1 VGWFEPRDERA
12 YDRGTLVVCHT
23 ARGLEVGEVLLCSP
37 DRHEPGD
44 GELVRRITPADERQM
59 RDHNRQQSYAF
70 EAGQAALERH
80 GVPVALIDVERL
92 FDGSSTYFYIAGN
105 LGNRSHDVM
114 RELGVEL
121 GTEIRFH
128 TVATTTPARCGAAC
142 GSDGGDCSA
151 GHCATCPAV
160 GVRKK

>member
-23 ARGLEVGEVLLCSP
+23 ARGLEVGEVLLCSL

-44 GELVRRITPADERQM
+44 GELVRHITPADELQM
-59 RDHNRQQSYAF
+59 RDHRRRQSYAF

-80 GVPVALIDVERL
+80 GASVALIDVERL
-92 FDGSSTYFYIAGN
+92 FDGSSTYFYVVGD
-105 LGNRSHDVM
+105 LGNGSHDVL
-114 RELGVEL
+114 RELSVEL

-128 TVATTTPARCGAAC
+128 TVAPTTPAGCGAAC
-142 GSDGGDCSA
+142 GSDGGGCSA

-160 GVRKK
+160 GVCKK